1 MGLWT
6 TMIHLQLSKVYK
18 IQSNTWTDIPN
29 DGLGVDTNKAY
40 KPQHV
45 TELLDVTTG
54 YLDFSELNIGDAVV
68 IRNDFIIRPQSN
80 NVKAEFR
87 YVVANSTTYYLHKTF
102 PRLDSGSGVDYEIN
116 LSTDYI
122 YIGNEQ
128 TRDAAIQMQNK
139 IKFKRTIIQ
148 YWNGYTSNSKIK
160 IKWQKK
166 K

>member
-1 MGLWT
+1 MDYNDTSTTQQGL
-6 TMIHLQLSKVYK
+6 Q

-54 YLDFSELNIGDAVV
+54 YLDFSDLNIGDAVV
-68 IRNDFIIRPQSN
+68 IRNDFIIRPGSN

-102 PRLDSGSGVDYEIN
+102 PRLDSGAGVDYEIN

-128 TRDAAIQMQNK
+128 TRDADIQMQIRLSANG
-139 IKFKRTIIQ
+139 RLYNTGTAIQ
-148 YWNGYTSNSKIK
+148 VIAK
-160 IKWQKK
+160 
-166 K
+166 